1 MKKHVFQKV
10 IAVFLAALLLSG
22 CAPQTTGQESTTQP
36 SANTQED
43 AQNITLSVG
52 ELYAF
57 EDAPE
62 KDLDWD
68 LTAQVSQEGVAQ
80 VVGARYIMALAPGES
95 DITIETKGKNL
106 DFHVTV
112 RDMDEDRLLVVPDI
126 KDVSVYLGAGYNMLS
141 GKSTINASDLGM
153 YVVNPSDIN
162 DAYRNSANGSRVM
175 IMDSSLINKYVQVTG
190 SSQSELTDKA
200 SMGINGALNIKLE
213 MIQAGGGA
221 EGSYEDTDTDSSKQ
235 NKAYSSVIGLTKYVG
250 YTLTMPVSEIT
261 RLVQD
266 NPGVWNSLTGKDGT
280 SVEAFINTYGTH
292 IVTGTELGG
301 YVTMDYTLESTDS
314 NKEQK
319 QLIDIAG
326 QLNASIAG
334 GVIEGEIK
342 AGFKQENGKI
352 KLDSDMSMVIKTSVV
367 GGASAPAAINDIN
380 TFKDGYTEWSKG
392 LNTNNIT
399 LIGISNLL
407 PVWELLRDNQDEA
420 IQERY
425 NAFVSYYNAELAK
438 LTEA

>member
-1 MKKHVFQKV
+1 M
-10 IAVFLAALLLSG
+10 
-22 CAPQTTGQESTTQP
+22 
-36 SANTQED
+36 
-43 AQNITLSVG
+43 
-52 ELYAF
+52 
-57 EDAPE
+57 
-62 KDLDWD
+62 
-68 LTAQVSQEGVAQ
+68 
-80 VVGARYIMALAPGES
+80 VGATYIMALAPGES
-95 DITIETKGKNL
+95 DITIETKGKTL
-106 DFHVTV
+106 DFQVTV
-112 RDMDEDRLLVVPDI
+112 RDIDEDRLLVVPDI
-126 KDVSVYLGAGYNMLS
+126 KDVSVYLGADYNMLS
-141 GKSTINASDLGM
+141 GKSTIN
-153 YVVNPSDIN
+153 PSDIN
-162 DAYRNSANGSRVM
+162 EAYRNSANGSRVM
-175 IMDSSLINKYVQVTG
+175 IMDSSLINKYVQV
-190 SSQSELTDKA
+190 
-200 SMGINGALNIKLE
+200 
-213 MIQAGGGA
+213 
-221 EGSYEDTDTDSSKQ
+221 TDSSKQ

-261 RLVQD
+261 GLVQD
-266 NPGVWNSLTGKDGT
+266 NSGVWNSLTGKDGT
-280 SVEAFINTYGTH
+280 SVEAFINTDGTH

-352 KLDSDMSMVIKTSVV
+352 KLDSDMPMVIKTSVV

-380 TFKDGYTEWSKG
+380 TIKDGYTEWSKG

-407 PVWELLRDNQDEA
+407 PVWELLRDDQDEA
-420 IQERY
+420 IQEKY
-425 NAFVSYYNAELAK
+425 NAFVSYHNTELAK

>member
-1 MKKHVFQKV
+1 M
-10 IAVFLAALLLSG
+10 
-22 CAPQTTGQESTTQP
+22 
-36 SANTQED
+36 
-43 AQNITLSVG
+43 
-52 ELYAF
+52 
-57 EDAPE
+57 
-62 KDLDWD
+62 
-68 LTAQVSQEGVAQ
+68 
-80 VVGARYIMALAPGES
+80 VGATYIMALAPGES
-95 DITIETKGKNL
+95 DITIETKGKTL
-106 DFHVTV
+106 DFQVTV
-112 RDMDEDRLLVVPDI
+112 RDIDEDRLLVVPDI
-126 KDVSVYLGAGYNMLS
+126 KDVSVYLGADYNMLS
-141 GKSTINASDLGM
+141 GKSTIN
-153 YVVNPSDIN
+153 PSDIN
-162 DAYRNSANGSRVM
+162 EAYRNSANGSRVM

-261 RLVQD
+261 GLVQD
-266 NPGVWNSLTGKDGT
+266 NSGVWNSLMGKDGT
-280 SVEAFINTYGTH
+280 SVEAFINTDGTH

-319 QLIDIAG
+319 QLINIAG

-352 KLDSDMSMVIKTSVV
+352 KLDSDMSMVIETSVV

-380 TFKDGYTEWSKG
+380 TIKDGYTEWSKG

-407 PVWELLRDNQDEA
+407 PVWELLRDDQDEA
-420 IQERY
+420 IQEKY
-425 NAFVSYYNAELAK
+425 NAFVSYHNTELAK